1 MNDIRRNV
9 KLTGRI
15 TNVTTFGAF
24 VDIGVGRDRLIRV
37 SKMLPGAFEV
47 LGVGDIVEVIVDQF
61 KVNKRKINKGKI
73 GLRMLSTADR
83 NVLLCA

>member
-24 VDIGVGRDRLIRV
+24 VDIGFERDGLIRV

-61 KVNKRKINKGKI
+61 KVNKGKI

>member
-24 VDIGVGRDRLIRV
+24 VDIGVGRDGLIRV

-61 KVNKRKINKGKI
+61 KVNKGKI

>member
-24 VDIGVGRDRLIRV
+24 VDIGVERNGLIHV

-61 KVNKRKINKGKI
+61 KINERKI

-83 NVLLCA
+83 NVELR

>member
-61 KVNKRKINKGKI
+61 KVNKGKI